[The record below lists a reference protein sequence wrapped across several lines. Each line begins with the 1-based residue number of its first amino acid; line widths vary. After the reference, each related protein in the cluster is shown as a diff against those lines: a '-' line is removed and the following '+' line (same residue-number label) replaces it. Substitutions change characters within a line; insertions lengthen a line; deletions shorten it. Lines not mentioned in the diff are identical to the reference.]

1 VVREA
6 VCRPVLLRLAWPYPL
21 LSRALPHLK
30 LQPAQVRLW
39 ASLQNRRGGAEQL
52 DGRRIFVSVELV
64 GFLAGGLPA
73 NYITFL
79 PAVLMVGVF
88 YLLLFRPN
96 QKKQKQWQE
105 MLGNLKIGD
114 KITTT
119 GGMRGTIVA
128 LRDDAIQLKL
138 PPDGVKVEIVK
149 SAIAAVTTNTPEEAK

>member
-1 VVREA
+1 V
-6 VCRPVLLRLAWPYPL
+6 
-21 LSRALPHLK
+21 
-30 LQPAQVRLW
+30 
-39 ASLQNRRGGAEQL
+39 EQL
-52 DGRRIFVSVELV
+52 DGRRTFVLVEL
-64 GFLAGGLPA
+64 LAVALPGILGA
-73 NYITFL
+73 ALPSSYVTFL

-96 QKKQKQWQE
+96 QKKQKQWAE
-105 MLGNLKIGD
+105 MLNNLKIGD

-138 PPDGVKVEIVK
+138 PPDGVRVEVVK

>member
-1 VVREA
+1 
-6 VCRPVLLRLAWPYPL
+6 
-21 LSRALPHLK
+21 
-30 LQPAQVRLW
+30 VRLQ
-39 ASLQNRRGGAEQL
+39 ASLQIGVAGWEP
-52 DGRRIFVSVELV
+52 DGRRINLLV
-64 GFLAGGLPA
+64 DFLALYAAGGLPSGFV
-73 NYITFL
+73 TFL
-79 PAVLMVGVF
+79 PAVLMVAVF

-96 QKKQKQWQE
+96 QRKQKQWQE
-105 MLGNLKIGD
+105 MLNSLKIGD

>member
-1 VVREA
+1 M
-6 VCRPVLLRLAWPYPL
+6 LLE
-21 LSRALPHLK
+21 SIALY
-30 LQPAQVRLW
+30 
-39 ASLQNRRGGAEQL
+39 
-52 DGRRIFVSVELV
+52 
-64 GFLAGGLPA
+64 AGGLPSGFV
-73 NYITFL
+73 TFL
-79 PAVLMVGVF
+79 PAVLMVAVF

-96 QKKQKQWQE
+96 QRKQKQWQE
-105 MLGNLKIGD
+105 MLNSLKIGD